1 MRAKGTSVFNCNG
14 NRKFRYRSDIN
25 IKKLFFEAMYL
36 FIGAFAAFMDLFGL
50 PVFGMLMVDAGVSK
64 ICWTS
69 HEKTSQWVCMC
80 MQRYTTILGKGQ
92 LWLSTRGIS
101 VYVEMVQQTNK
112 NLLCVCRNSTI
123 DLKYESVSIF
133 IHERETDRVDG
144 ERSEL

>member
-64 ICWTS
+64 N
-69 HEKTSQWVCMC
+69 
-80 MQRYTTILGKGQ
+80 LLDLPGKN
-92 LWLSTRGIS
+92 IS
-101 VYVEMVQQTNK
+101 VGMYVYAEIYYNTRKGPIMVEHSWH
-112 NLLCVCRNSTI
+112 LCVCRDGT
-123 DLKYESVSIF
+123 
-133 IHERETDRVDG
+133 TD
-144 ERSEL
+144 